1 MEQDLEQQQS
11 NVNILLDA
19 QRSAHSSAIIGRETL
34 EKLNE
39 QEEDIQKIRDTL
51 EANDYVLGKSLT
63 ALRSMTWGGYVY
75 NSCVTITNTLKNA
88 PSNLTA
94 VDPRL
99 MPRFSSSN
107 SSDNNNTVEVAI
119 DTNYSD
125 NAYSNNQNGKQENLE
140 TAPSKSVYYNKN
152 NEEEEKQLQ
161 DISSIVAQLHDI
173 SVTMGEQL
181 DRQTKAL
188 ETVEELTEKVTDK
201 SLYVTLRATQ
211 LSTRV
216 KGKNEQIFIGKFQ
229 FIDCVRGKFL
239 SSVPDKAT
247 FFNCFASS
255 DGVRN
260 IFGIQNE
267 KTLKFIGCTMW
278 GTVRCAASYFGT
290 QEECFME
297 FNGEETGLLLLARN
311 WGSGGWL
318 KYPAIQDE
326 NNDKNRSSSSFFDE
340 QYHVM
345 FSSTTSSIHD
355 KQNIALFRAVPEEL
369 CVRMR

>member
-239 SSVPDKAT
+239 SVYTPAPSSSSSSSSSSSVVDDVLVLKSVPDKAT

-340 QYHVM
+340 QYH
-345 FSSTTSSIHD
+345 
-355 KQNIALFRAVPEEL
+355 
-369 CVRMR
+369 